1 MLSQQAPE
9 TELNRNQTPEPPP
22 SPSSSRNLRPRP
34 PKSRQQT
41 SPQPKSPRP
50 TSTQET
56 SPRPTSPQETSPP
69 PTSPRQKSPR
79 PKPKRPGRKLLA
91 FDRRLGAR
99 FIAGTDEAGRGS
111 LAGPLVVAGVLL
123 DYESLRDHR
132 VRPLALLNDS
142 KQLTPAGR
150 ERLFRAVLACCSK
163 MSLRAISA
171 REIDANG
178 LHRSNLAAMRA
189 ILWELSPPAEICL
202 VDGFRLGPTAPEH
215 KAVVDGDEKSAAIAA
230 ASVVAKVVRDRTM
243 RRLAALYPHYGFSSH
258 VGYITPGHSAV
269 VRERGPSEIHRRS
282 FEARC
287 YAEQLSE
294 PNAA

>member
-1 MLSQQAPE
+1 MLSQPASK
-9 TELNRNQTPEPPP
+9 TELKPNQTPKPPP
-22 SPSSSRNLRPRP
+22 SPSSQSSSQSLRP
-34 PKSRQQT
+34 
-41 SPQPKSPRP
+41 
-50 TSTQET
+50 
-56 SPRPTSPQETSPP
+56 SPP
-69 PTSPRQKSPR
+69 TNRQQKSPSPK

-99 FIAGTDEAGRGS
+99 FVAGTDEAGRGS

-123 DYESLRDHR
+123 DYGSLRDHR

-150 ERLFRAVLACCSK
+150 EELFRAVLACCSK
-163 MSLRAISA
+163 VSVRAISA
-171 REIDANG
+171 REIDSNG

-189 ILWELSPPAEICL
+189 ILWELAPPAEICL

-215 KAVVDGDEKSAAIAA
+215 KAIVDGDEKSAAIAA

-287 YAEQLSE
+287 YAEQVPE
-294 PNAA
+294 PTSADVPDLDVLADVV